1 MAIRTNLILAGF
13 VFCFISSFV
22 SADGIPISG
31 VGLQGQPNFNC
42 CFNGDF
48 FINGPG
54 LSLNQGTPDGPTSIG
69 GCVVDTVCNFSYS
82 IGSAATFCS
91 YCLFFSGGSLGTK
104 TADFLDASLTFT
116 GSAFYPGG
124 LTTMSVP
131 MTVSGTIIGY
141 KLVNCFPNGNGCS
154 LGPIVFDLQ
163 LSGSGLGTVTLDP
176 GNGIAGI
183 STSFTG
189 TATVLPEPAS
199 LWLMGAGL
207 AGLLLRKRSGPPTN
221 MTLRTGP

>member
-1 MAIRTNLILAGF
+1 MAIRRNLILAGF
-13 VFCFISSFV
+13 VFCFISSFA
-22 SADGIPISG
+22 SANGIPISG
-31 VGLQGQPNFNC
+31 VGLQGQPGFNC

-124 LTTMSVP
+124 QTTMSVP

-163 LSGSGLGTVTLDP
+163 LSGSGLGTVTLDG
-176 GNGIAGI
+176 GNDIAGI

-189 TATVLPEPAS
+189 TATVVPEPTS
-199 LWLMGAGL
+199 LWLMGTGL
-207 AGLLLRKRSGPPTN
+207 AGLLLRKRRGPPTN
-221 MTLRTGP
+221 MTLR